1 MPARLPLETAMAEPL
16 KIHRVAGALGA
27 EIEGV
32 DLAAD
37 LPDET
42 IAAIRQ
48 ALVEHQVIFFRD
60 QSLTPA
66 EQVAFG
72 RRFGP
77 LNIHPY
83 VAGMAEHPEVMEI
96 VKEPEDRVNFGGGWH
111 SDMSFL
117 PRPAIGSILYAVEVP
132 PFGGDTLFASQA
144 AAFEALSPG
153 LRATLEGLKAVH
165 SANREYSA
173 AGQSA
178 QKRSS
183 MKVVEAEGLA
193 GEHVHPLVLVHP
205 ETGRK
210 ALYVNP
216 AFTVRIDGW
225 TRKESKPL
233 LEFLFQHSRY
243 EAFTCRFSWR
253 KGSVAFWDN
262 RSVWHFALNDY
273 PGQRRHMRR
282 VTVDPRPESAAT
294 DSEGRAAEA
303 VG

>member
-1 MPARLPLETAMAEPL
+1 MAEAL
-16 KIHRVAGALGA
+16 NIRRLAGALGA
-27 EIEGV
+27 EISGV
-32 DLAAD
+32 DLSQDLSDAA
-37 LPDET
+37 

-60 QSLTPA
+60 QDLTPA
-66 EQVAFG
+66 RQSAFG
-72 RRFGP
+72 ARFGP

-83 VAGMAEHPEVMEI
+83 VAGMAGHPEIMEI
-96 VKEPEDRVNFGGGWH
+96 IKEPADRVNFGGGWH

-117 PRPAIGSILYAVEVP
+117 ERPAIGSILYALEVP
-132 PFGGDTLFASQA
+132 QFGGDTLFASPA
-144 AAFEALSPG
+144 AAYDALSPG
-153 LRATLEGLKAVH
+153 LKATLETLSAVH
-165 SANREYSA
+165 SASREYSA

-183 MKVVEAEGLA
+183 MSVAEADGMV
-193 GEHVHPLVLVHP
+193 GEYVHPLVLTHP

-216 AFTVRIDGW
+216 AFTIRIEGW
-225 TRKESKPL
+225 SKRESKAL
-233 LEFLFQHSRY
+233 LDFLFEHSRY
-243 EAFTCRFSWR
+243 EAFTCRFAWT

-282 VTVDPRPESAAT
+282 VTVDPWPEAVGAV
-294 DSEGRAAEA
+294 RKAEA
-303 VG
+303 VA